1 MNRSGSTLS
10 EWLVRLESFSPHEI
24 ELGLE
29 RVNAVLLALQLP
41 RPHRVL
47 TVGGTNGK
55 GSCVAM
61 LQAILL
67 QSGASVGSYTSP
79 HIIAFNERI
88 CVDGAAASDAD
99 IIAAFERVDAVR
111 GDTQLTYFEFGT
123 LAALVVFADKRVENV
138 ILEVGLGGR
147 LDAVNAVDPD
157 VALITNVSLD
167 HCDWLG
173 SDVESI
179 AAEKAGIMRPDTP
192 AIFGSDPVPDTLSAY
207 SAEIGAELWRAG
219 QDFQYSVRASGRF
232 DWRGRDHSLQGLAR
246 PALIGDIQYS
256 NAAAVLAVLE
266 AAGLQALLSPEN
278 VNAALSG
285 VQLAGRMQVI
295 ETDRRWILDVAHN
308 PAAANALAESLAAD
322 DVDDETIAIIA
333 MLDDKDVE
341 SVVALLG
348 TVVDRWI
355 AVTAESPRS
364 IAAEELGRII
374 ANSSNKGC
382 LVATSLAQAMQF
394 ARESS
399 TLHDRIV
406 VTGSF
411 YVVGPALQ
419 LLT

>member
-1 MNRSGSTLS
+1 MSRSGSTLA
-10 EWLVRLESFSPHEI
+10 EWLLRLESFSPHEI

-29 RVNAVLLALQLP
+29 RVSVVLQALQLP
-41 RPHRVL
+41 RPARVL
-47 TVGGTNGK
+47 SVGGTNGK

-61 LQAILL
+61 LQTILL

-79 HIIAFNERI
+79 HINAFNERI
-88 CVDGAAASDAD
+88 CVQGAPASDAD
-99 IIAAFERVDAVR
+99 IIAAFERVDAAR

-123 LAALVVFADKRVENV
+123 LAALVVFAEKHVENV

-173 SDVESI
+173 PDVESI
-179 AAEKAGIMRPDTP
+179 AAEKAGIMRADTP
-192 AIFGSDPVPDTLSAY
+192 AIFGSAPVPDTLAAY
-207 SAEIGAELWRAG
+207 AAEIGAQLWRAG
-219 QDFQYSVRASGRF
+219 QDFAYSVRASGRF
-232 DWRGRDHSLQGLAR
+232 DWQGRDLSLQGLAR

-256 NAAAVLAVLE
+256 NAAAVLAALE

-278 VNAALSG
+278 VNAALSE
-285 VQLAGRMQVI
+285 VRLAGRMQIVQ
-295 ETDRRWILDVAHN
+295 TDRRWILDVAHN

-322 DVDDETIAIIA
+322 DTDGETLVIIA
-333 MLDDKDVE
+333 MLNDKDVE
-341 SVVALLG
+341 SVVTLLG

-355 AVTAESPRS
+355 AVTAASPRA

-374 ANSSNKGC
+374 ANSSNKAC
-382 LVATSLAQAMQF
+382 LVATSLADAIQF
-394 ARESS
+394 AHDS
-399 TLHDRIV
+399 TASHDRIV

>member
-1 MNRSGSTLS
+1 
-10 EWLVRLESFSPHEI
+10 
-24 ELGLE
+24 
-29 RVNAVLLALQLP
+29 LQLP
-41 RPHRVL
+41 RPARVL

-61 LQAILL
+61 LQTILL

-79 HIIAFNERI
+79 HINAFNERI
-88 CVDGAAASDAD
+88 CVQGAPASDAD
-99 IIAAFERVDAVR
+99 IIAAFERVDAAR

-123 LAALVVFADKRVENV
+123 LAALVVFAEKHVENV

-173 SDVESI
+173 PDVESI
-179 AAEKAGIMRPDTP
+179 AAEKAGIMRADTP
-192 AIFGSDPVPDTLSAY
+192 AIFGSAPVPDTLAAY
-207 SAEIGAELWRAG
+207 AAEIGAQLWRAG
-219 QDFQYSVRASGRF
+219 QDFAYSVRASGRF
-232 DWRGRDHSLQGLAR
+232 DWQGRDLSLQGLAR

-256 NAAAVLAVLE
+256 NAAAVLAALE

-278 VNAALSG
+278 VNAALSE
-285 VQLAGRMQVI
+285 VRLAGRMQIVQ
-295 ETDRRWILDVAHN
+295 TDRRWILDVAHN

-322 DVDDETIAIIA
+322 DTDGETLVIIA
-333 MLDDKDVE
+333 MLNDKDVE
-341 SVVALLG
+341 SVVTLLG

-355 AVTAESPRS
+355 AVAAASPRA

-374 ANSSNKGC
+374 ANSSNKAC
-382 LVATSLAQAMQF
+382 LVATSLADAIQF
-394 ARESS
+394 AHDS
-399 TLHDRIV
+399 TASHDRIV